1 MEIVGW
7 LRLVS
12 VLVLLPIYS
21 CFGGEPSDEAVR
33 QGVIKFL
40 MPRCGGGNVDGNEPP
55 DPELTEYFGPGVD
68 TNRLARILVEVAQ
81 TNNAWY
87 SEMAMRELVKYG
99 TVEQLPF
106 LYSCATNPAVGDLAV
121 RSVFNIEGITSNS
134 LEVARQF
141 LSQTNG
147 YTLLNA
153 DARSSVCMDM
163 LKRVFSDGSLTGLRT
178 QTLAIATDFAEHVNT
193 LPKGLDTVLV
203 AVNSDFRF
211 SKRRL
216 AILRAAKMKLDAEF
230 LALGTTDEELDERV
244 HIYNFQ
250 TNYLFSAINELV
262 AYPESELPD

>member
-1 MEIVGW
+1 MEIAGW

-12 VLVLLPIYS
+12 VLLLLPIYS

-99 TVEQLPF
+99 SAEQLPF
-106 LYSCATNPAVGDLAV
+106 LYSCVTNPAIGDLAV
-121 RSVFNIEGITSNS
+121 KTVLRIEGVTSNS
-134 LEVARQF
+134 VSSAQRYFALTNVPDSVDRSRTSICADLITLSGLDGVDASWRSNAMEVAAHFIAAPDCNAYWLDR
-141 LSQTNG
+141 
-147 YTLLNA
+147 LLLER
-153 DARSSVCMDM
+153 DASY
-163 LKRVFSDGSLTGLRT
+163 
-178 QTLAIATDFAEHVNT
+178 QH
-193 LPKGLDTVLV
+193 
-203 AVNSDFRF
+203 

-216 AILRAAKMKLDAEF
+216 ANLRNSVAYATQWDF
-230 LALGTTDEELDERV
+230 
-244 HIYNFQ
+244 IYNYV
-250 TNYLFSAINELV
+250 TNAINELV
-262 AYPESELPD
+262 AYPEANLPD